1 MEKEDLLRNMKEK
14 VQLTIIGIIV
24 LVAGMK
30 FSEYFAIS
38 PLHEYA
44 SKSALCIGVSIMYSI
59 IFVECCKPDKDD
71 EES

>member
-14 VQLTIIGIIV
+14 IQLTIIAIIV
-24 LVAGMK
+24 LIAGMK
-30 FSEYFAIS
+30 FCEYFAIS
-38 PLHEYA
+38 SLHEYA
-44 SKSALCIGVSIMYSI
+44 SKSALCIGISIMYSI

>member
-1 MEKEDLLRNMKEK
+1 MTKEDLLRNMKEK
-14 VQLTIIGIIV
+14 IQLTIIAIIV

-30 FSEYFAIS
+30 FCEYFAIS

>member
-14 VQLTIIGIIV
+14 IQLTIIAIIV
-24 LVAGMK
+24 LIAGMK
-30 FSEYFAIS
+30 FCEYFAIS
-38 PLHEYA
+38 PLHEYM
-44 SKSALCIGVSIMYSI
+44 SKSALCIGISIMYSI

>member
-14 VQLTIIGIIV
+14 VELTIIGIIV
-24 LVAGMK
+24 LLAGMK

-38 PLHEYA
+38 PLHEYL
-44 SKSALCIGVSIMYSI
+44 SKSAFCIGVSIMYSI
-59 IFVECCKPDKDD
+59 IFIECCKPDKDD

>member
-1 MEKEDLLRNMKEK
+1 MEKEDLLRDMKEK
-14 VQLTIIGIIV
+14 IQLTIIAIIV
-24 LVAGMK
+24 LIAGMK

-38 PLHEYA
+38 PLHEFM
-44 SKSALCIGVSIMYSI
+44 SKSALCIGISIMYSI